1 MRLALL
7 GPAGPRTKALETAA
21 RFVLEQLRVDRA
33 VYLGVDGALD
43 EVIAAWAKELV
54 GDDPTEVAVWERAL
68 AACAQAEP
76 EAIDEYITAE
86 QERRA
91 LRTFESLPDG
101 GTRAVEML
109 GGALAVM
116 IHDKALLDE
125 EDMLP
130 ARLLLFGKSP
140 QAVVK
145 QVGQRWFLSPGSFE
159 EGGLM
164 TLDDDGDGDGDGVT
178 LTIYDANLSPVRNEL
193 LTLHRGAKLKVGVA
207 GG

>member
-7 GPAGPRTKALETAA
+7 GPSGNGKQALEAAA

-43 EVIAAWAKELV
+43 EVVSAWATELV
-54 GDDPTEVAVWERAL
+54 GDDPTEVAVWARAYQ
-68 AACAQAEP
+68 ACAEAPP
-76 EAIDEYITAE
+76 ETIDEYLSAE

-101 GTRAVEML
+101 ETRAVEML

-116 IHDKALLDE
+116 IYDKALLDE

-130 ARLLLFGKSP
+130 ARLLFFGKSRSP
-140 QAVVK
+140 VIK
-145 QVGQRWFLSPGSFE
+145 QVGQRWFLSPGSFDE
-159 EGGLM
+159 AGLM
-164 TLDDDGDGDGDGVT
+164 TIDDDGDGLSLTLYDRNLDLVRSEQLSLNRNVK
-178 LTIYDANLSPVRNEL
+178 LTIG
-193 LTLHRGAKLKVGVA
+193 GAGA
-207 GG
+207 

>member
-7 GPAGPRTKALETAA
+7 GPAGDDKKALESAA

-33 VYLGVDGALD
+33 VYLGLDGALD
-43 EVIAAWAKELV
+43 EVVAIWAEELV
-54 GDDPTEVAVWERAL
+54 GDDPSEAGIWSRAL
-68 AACAQAEP
+68 HACADAPP
-76 EAIDEYITAE
+76 EVIDEYLAAE
-86 QERRA
+86 QDRRA
-91 LRTFESLPDG
+91 LRAFESLPDA

-130 ARLLLFGKSP
+130 ARLLLFGKSRSP
-140 QAVVK
+140 VVK

-159 EGGLM
+159 EAGLM
-164 TLDDDGDGDGDGVT
+164 TLDDDGDGIS
-178 LTIYDANLSPVRNEL
+178 LALYDKHLDVIRTEQLSV
-193 LTLHRGAKLKVGVA
+193 AKGSKLRVG
-207 GG
+207 